1 MQTAIIHDD
10 FIELCSL
17 LKLENMAASG
27 GEAKQLISSG
37 LVRVNGE
44 LESRKRRK
52 LVPGDVVECGGQ
64 QVSIAK

>member
-1 MQTAIIHDD
+1 MQSAIIQDD

-64 QVSIAK
+64 QVRIAR